1 MLSKKVWLEALKY
14 YGWPLPFAAFA
25 KLLQG
30 LWEADLTAV
39 RAVIELHP
47 EVLKGRALVATAAGP
62 PGHWHFGQGGAV
74 PVDVAR
80 DDQRAEVVRYLL
92 EQGADAEGETHRKAR
107 PLHSAARFGLFETAS
122 ALLFHGVAADPRDAT
137 GQTPLHRVARF
148 GYREVA
154 QLLLASGADPHA
166 QDRRGTPRQIAKEKG
181 LLWAELS

>member
-1 MLSKKVWLEALKY
+1 MLSKKVRLEALKY

-92 EQGADAEGETHRKAR
+92 GQGADAEGETHRKAR

-122 ALLFHGVAADPRDAT
+122 ALLFLGVAADPRDAT